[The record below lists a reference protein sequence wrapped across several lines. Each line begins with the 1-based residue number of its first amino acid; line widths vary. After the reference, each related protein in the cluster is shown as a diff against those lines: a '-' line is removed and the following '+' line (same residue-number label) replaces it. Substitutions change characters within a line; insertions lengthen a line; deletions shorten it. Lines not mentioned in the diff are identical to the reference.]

1 MEQKKFL
8 KSDMIDA
15 LVKNAGVDEK
25 TARACY
31 DGFLDALQGA
41 LAEDSV
47 VELRGFGV
55 FKVRTKKGRNNARS
69 PKDGT
74 IVSTDTHG
82 VVSFRPGKALRLIAW
97 PLRKD

>member
-8 KSDMIDA
+8 KADMIDSI
-15 LVKNAGVDEK
+15 VKTANVDED

-31 DGFLDALQGA
+31 DGFLSALQGA
-41 LAEDSV
+41 LAEDRV

-55 FKVRTKKGRNNARS
+55 FKLRTKKGRTNARS
-69 PKDGT
+69 PKDGS
-74 IVSTDTHG
+74 VVATDTHG
-82 VVSFRPGKALRLIAW
+82 VVSFRPGKVLRQIAW